1 MFLSRSAPSTVSL
14 LSGGRIWKPV
24 VAGLCGTLAHFV
36 LMYIKSRAGLL
47 SSFHPYQNLQ
57 ATLSHLIG
65 TEVNPV
71 VPWLLSFVNGSVIM
85 GFVFGQLYRQLP
97 GKTGAIK
104 GMTARVLGW
113 TIMGLLFF
121 PMIGLGFFG
130 FQAGLG
136 MSPALFSLAMLLTYS
151 VVMGVVYEALSSRSP
166 DLPTS

>member
-1 MFLSRSAPSTVSL
+1 MLSS
-14 LSGGRIWKPV
+14 GRIWKPI
-24 VAGLCGTLAHFV
+24 VAGLCGTLAHFL
-36 LMYIKSRAGLL
+36 LMYMKSRAGLL
-47 SSFHPYQNLQ
+47 PSFHPYQNLQ
-57 ATLSHLIG
+57 TTLSDLIG
-65 TEVNPV
+65 RGVNPV
-71 VPWLLSFVNGSVIM
+71 VPWLLSFVNGSIIM
-85 GFVFGQLYRQLP
+85 GFLFGHLYRRLP

-104 GMTARVLGW
+104 GMTAGVIGW

-136 MSPALFSLAMLLTYS
+136 ISPALFSLVMLLTYS